1 MLLQSLGGIVV
12 AALLLWI
19 LSRLVPIKRVTIYEY
34 QQGLKYS
41 SGRYAG
47 TLDPGRYW
55 ILSAFSSIVL
65 IDVRPEFITIQGQD
79 VLSAD
84 GVTLKISL
92 AAEFR
97 VVDANIAVNKNAN
110 FRTTLYLSLQMALRE
125 IVGQAKIDA
134 LLENRGGF
142 SAKLMELTVDKA
154 RQIGLELISADVKD
168 IMFPGELKKV
178 FAQFVKAQKDGQASL
193 ERARGETAAL
203 RSLANA
209 ARAIEDNPS
218 LLQLRALQT
227 MADSTGNTLIL
238 GLPNG
243 AIPFVKQDGKIQPR
257 KPSGEEEEAK

>member
-1 MLLQSLGGIVV
+1 MFIQLLGGLVI
-12 AALLLWI
+12 AAFLLWI
-19 LSRLVPIKRVTIYEY
+19 LYRIVPIKRFVIFEY

-41 SGRYAG
+41 RGRYVA
-47 TLDPGRYW
+47 TLDPGQYW
-55 ILSAFSSIVL
+55 IWSTFSSIVP
-65 IDVRPEFITIQGQD
+65 IDVRPEYITIQGQD

-97 VVDANIAVNKNAN
+97 VTDANIAVNKNAN
-110 FRTTLYLSLQMALRE
+110 FRSTLYLILQIALRE
-125 IVGQAKIDA
+125 IVGQAKIET
-134 LLENRGGF
+134 LLDNRGRF
-142 SAKLMELTVDKA
+142 SVQLMELTSDKA
-154 RQIGLELISADVKD
+154 RKIGLELISADIKD

-178 FAQFVKAQKDGQASL
+178 FAQFVKAQKDSQASL

-209 ARAIEDNPS
+209 ARAIEENPS

-227 MADSTGNTLIL
+227 MADSTGNTLFL

-243 AIPFVKQDGKIQPR
+243 VTPVGRQKGKNAEKPR
-257 KPSGEEEEAK
+257 ADLEDETK